1 MMMMFRVASGSF
13 VKINFQTLA
22 YFAVHSFVHFDI
34 PSQES
39 TAS

>member
-1 MMMMFRVASGSF
+1 MMMFRVVSGSF

-34 PSQES
+34 TSQES